1 MERDFRGST
10 PESSGDRRDKTGNP
24 WRSSEAVAN
33 PGLLGANDG
42 QLSDVI
48 SRTVTTVTAGVGSK
62 LSSAGQE
69 SKVCFGVQI

>member
-48 SRTVTTVTAGVGSK
+48 SRTVNRTGFSGGRLV
-62 LSSAGQE
+62 
-69 SKVCFGVQI
+69 